1 VPTRAVL
8 APAQRAQ
15 FTDIPAAIGEREL
28 ARYYTL
34 SPDDLAAIERHRRP
48 HNKRGFGVQL
58 CYLRFPGRPLRAD
71 EHIPAPVLAYV
82 AAQLDLDPA
91 VMREYAQDRDETRRE
106 HLGEIQRTVGFRPF
120 DALVYRELA
129 AWLLPTALGTD
140 SGVALV
146 AALVEE
152 MRARTIVAPALYLI
166 ERLAWETRRRAQ
178 RQVFQHLTAGLGPA
192 DHARLDALLTVAPG
206 RRQTP
211 LVWLRQPPGTP
222 SPPTILALIER
233 LTVIRALELDHALA
247 RQVHQNRLLRL
258 AREGGRYS
266 PAFLAR
272 FEPTRRYATLV
283 AFLIETAATLTDQI
297 LAMHDRLMTGYLRRS
312 EQAQATQ
319 FHASGKAI
327 NEKVRLYAAVGAAV
341 IAARVNADDPYQ
353 AIQSVLPWEAFVRT
367 VADAEHLARPAN
379 FDYLDH
385 LDAFYE
391 QVRCYAP
398 ALLEALEFK
407 GAPPSQPLLRALQVL
422 KDLNAADARKV
433 PQSAP
438 TAFVK
443 PHWSGHVFTDT
454 GIDRHYY
461 ELCALHELRNGLRSG
476 DVWVAGSRQF
486 KAFEDYLLPDDAW
499 QGLKDAGPLPL
510 AIPTD
515 VTIYLAQRRQALHD
529 QLTTVADLM
538 AADDLSD
545 VRLRKGKLTITP
557 LPKAVPDAAEDLAE
571 RAYGRMPWVK
581 ITDLLVA
588 VDGLTNF
595 SRHFT
600 HLHTGAPPRDKAALF
615 AAILADATNLG
626 LSKMA
631 NACPGM
637 TFARLSWVS
646 DWSLRDETYAQAL
659 AELIDDHYSLPFA
672 AHWGDGT
679 TSSSDAQRFP
689 VGGQREATAQVNAR
703 YGHEPSI
710 MFYTHISDQ
719 YAPFHSK
726 AISATAHQAP
736 YVLDGLL
743 YHETDLQIE
752 EHYTDT
758 GGVSDHLFGMCPPL
772 GFRFAPRIRD
782 LGDRRLYTVE
792 PPATYLALA
801 PLIGGDV
808 DVKRIAE
815 QWDDLLRLLTSV
827 RLGTVTASQI
837 LRKLAAY
844 PRQNGLAVALREMG
858 RIERTLYVLTWF
870 QSPGLRQRVTG
881 GLNKGEARNALA
893 QAILF
898 NRRGTVQDRSYEDQC
913 NRASGLNLVVAA
925 IILWNTLGLE
935 QAIEAMRTDGENVP
949 EEHLEHIAPL
959 GWEKI
964 ILTGEYVWDWQ
975 QATRL
980 RGKHISRPADE

>member
-1 VPTRAVL
+1 MPTREVL
-8 APAQRAQ
+8 SPSQRAQ
-15 FTDIPAAIGEREL
+15 FTDIPHAIGEREL

-34 SPDDLAAIERHRRP
+34 SPEEMAVIAQRRRP
-48 HNKRGFGVQL
+48 SNRLGFAVQL
-58 CYLRFPGRPLRAD
+58 CYLRFPGRPLHAN
-71 EHIPAPVLAYV
+71 EQVAEPILAYI

-91 VMREYAQDRDETRRE
+91 VMRDYARERDTTRRE
-106 HLGEIQRTVGFRPF
+106 HLGEIQLTFGFRPF
-120 DALVYRELA
+120 DAPAYRALA

-146 AALVEE
+146 MALVEE
-152 MRARTIVAPALYLI
+152 MRDRKIVAPALYLI

-178 RQVFQHLTAGLGPA
+178 RQVSQRLTVGLTPA
-192 DHARLDALLTVAPG
+192 DRTRLDALLAVAPE

-211 LVWLRQPPGTP
+211 LAWLRQPPGKP

-233 LTVIRALELDHALA
+233 LTSIRALGLDHTLA
-247 RQVHQNRLLRL
+247 RRVHQNRLLQL

-272 FEPTRRYATLV
+272 FEPTRRHATLV

-297 LAMHDRLMTGYLRRS
+297 IDLHDRLMTGYLHRS
-312 EQAQATQ
+312 EQAHATQ

-327 NEKVRLYAAVGAAV
+327 NEKVRLYAAVGTAL
-341 IAARVNADDPYQ
+341 ITAREGANDPYQ

-367 VADAEHLARPAN
+367 VAEAGQLARPAN

-385 LDAFYE
+385 LDAFYG
-391 QVRCYAP
+391 QVRRYAP
-398 ALLEALEFK
+398 LLLDTLEFR
-407 GAPPSQPLLRALQVL
+407 GAPPSQPLLRALRVL
-422 KDLNAADARKV
+422 KELNAADTRKV
-433 PQSAP
+433 PQGAP

-443 PHWSGHVFTDT
+443 PRWAGHVFTDT

-476 DVWVAGSRQF
+476 DVWVTGSRQF

-499 QGLKDAGPLPL
+499 QELKDAGPLPL

-515 VTIYLAQRRQALHD
+515 VAVYLVQRRQDLHE
-529 QLTTVADLM
+529 QLATVADLM
-538 AADDLSD
+538 AADALPD

-557 LPKAVPDAAEDLAE
+557 LPKAVPDAAEELAE
-571 RAYGRMPWVK
+571 RAYARLPWVK

-588 VDGLTNF
+588 VDGLTDF

-631 NACPGM
+631 NACPGL

-646 DWSLRDETYAQAL
+646 DWSLRDETYAKAL
-659 AELIDDHYSLPFA
+659 AELVNYHHSLPFA
-672 AHWGDGT
+672 AYWGDGT

-689 VGGQREATAQVNAR
+689 VGGRREATAQVNAK

-719 YAPFHSK
+719 YAPFHIK

-743 YHETDLQIE
+743 YHETDLRIE

-782 LGDRRLYTVE
+782 LADRRLYTLE

-808 DVKRIAE
+808 DVKRIEAH
-815 QWDDLLRLLTSV
+815 WDDLLRLFTSV

-870 QSPGLRQRVTG
+870 QSPELRRRVTG

-893 QAILF
+893 RAILF
-898 NRRGTVQDRSYEDQC
+898 NRRGTVQDRSYEDQR

-935 QAIEAMRTDGENVP
+935 QAIEAMRAEGEDVP
-949 EEHLEHIAPL
+949 EEYLEHVAPL

-980 RGKHISRPADE
+980 HGQHVPRPSDQ

>member
-1 VPTRAVL
+1 
-8 APAQRAQ
+8 
-15 FTDIPAAIGEREL
+15 
-28 ARYYTL
+28 
-34 SPDDLAAIERHRRP
+34 
-48 HNKRGFGVQL
+48 
-58 CYLRFPGRPLRAD
+58 
-71 EHIPAPVLAYV
+71 
-82 AAQLDLDPA
+82 
-91 VMREYAQDRDETRRE
+91 
-106 HLGEIQRTVGFRPF
+106 
-120 DALVYRELA
+120 
-129 AWLLPTALGTD
+129 
-140 SGVALV
+140 
-146 AALVEE
+146 
-152 MRARTIVAPALYLI
+152 
-166 ERLAWETRRRAQ
+166 
-178 RQVFQHLTAGLGPA
+178 LTAGLTPV
-192 DHARLDALLTVAPG
+192 DRARLDALLTVAPG
-206 RRQTP
+206 RRQTA
-211 LVWLRQPPGTP
+211 LVWFRQPAGKPAPAMVLT
-222 SPPTILALIER
+222 LIER
-233 LTVIRALELDHALA
+233 LTSIRALGLDHTLG

-258 AREGGRYS
+258 AREGGRYA
-266 PAFLAR
+266 PATLAR
-272 FEPTRRYATLV
+272 FDAPRRHATLV

-297 LAMHDRLMTGYLRRS
+297 LDMHDRLMTGYLHKS

-327 NEKVRLYAAVGAAV
+327 NEKVRLYAAVGTAL
-341 IAARVNADDPYQ
+341 IAAREGADDPYR
-353 AIQSVLPWEAFVRT
+353 AIQSVLPWGAFVRT
-367 VADAEHLARPAN
+367 VDEAAHLARPAD

-385 LDAFYE
+385 LDAFYG
-391 QVRCYAP
+391 QVRRYAP
-398 ALLEALEFK
+398 ALLDTLEFK
-407 GAPPSQPLLRALQVL
+407 GAPPSQPLLRALRVL
-422 KDLNAADARKV
+422 KEMNAADARKV
-433 PQSAP
+433 PRDAP

-443 PHWSGHVFTDT
+443 PRWADHVVTDA

-499 QGLKDAGPLPL
+499 RELQEAGPLPL

-515 VTIYLAQRRQALHD
+515 VTAYLAQRRRELHE

-538 AADDLSD
+538 AADDLPD
-545 VRLRKGKLTITP
+545 VRLRKGKLSITP
-557 LPKAVPDAAEDLAE
+557 LPKAVPDAAEGLAE
-571 RAYGRMPWVK
+571 RAYARMPWVK

-588 VDGLTNF
+588 VDGLTDF

-600 HLHTGAPPRDKAALF
+600 HLHTDALPRDKAALF

-631 NACPGM
+631 NACPGL

-659 AELIDDHYSLPFA
+659 AELIDYHHALPFA

-689 VGGQREATAQVNAR
+689 VGGRREATAQVNAR

-719 YAPFHSK
+719 YAPFHVK

-792 PPATYLALA
+792 PPAAYPTLA
-801 PLIGGDV
+801 PLIGGEV
-808 DVKRIAE
+808 NVKRIEE
-815 QWDDLLRLLTSV
+815 QWDDLLRLLVSV

-858 RIERTLYVLTWF
+858 RIEGTLYKLLWF
-870 QSPGLRQRVTG
+870 QSPELRRRVTG

-893 QAILF
+893 RAILF
-898 NRRGTVQDRSYEDQC
+898 NRRGTVQDRSYEDQR
-913 NRASGLNLVVAA
+913 NRASGL
-925 IILWNTLGLE
+925 GL
-935 QAIEAMRTDGENVP
+935 TP
-949 EEHLEHIAPL
+949 
-959 GWEKI
+959 K
-964 ILTGEYVWDWQ
+964 
-975 QATRL
+975 
-980 RGKHISRPADE
+980 

>member
-1 VPTRAVL
+1 V
-8 APAQRAQ
+8 AQ
-15 FTDIPAAIGEREL
+15 
-28 ARYYTL
+28 
-34 SPDDLAAIERHRRP
+34 S
-48 HNKRGFGVQL
+48 
-58 CYLRFPGRPLRAD
+58 
-71 EHIPAPVLAYV
+71 
-82 AAQLDLDPA
+82 
-91 VMREYAQDRDETRRE
+91 
-106 HLGEIQRTVGFRPF
+106 
-120 DALVYRELA
+120 
-129 AWLLPTALGTD
+129 
-140 SGVALV
+140 S
-146 AALVEE
+146 
-152 MRARTIVAPALYLI
+152 
-166 ERLAWETRRRAQ
+166 
-178 RQVFQHLTAGLGPA
+178 
-192 DHARLDALLTVAPG
+192 
-206 RRQTP
+206 
-211 LVWLRQPPGTP
+211 
-222 SPPTILALIER
+222 
-233 LTVIRALELDHALA
+233 
-247 RQVHQNRLLRL
+247 
-258 AREGGRYS
+258 
-266 PAFLAR
+266 
-272 FEPTRRYATLV
+272 
-283 AFLIETAATLTDQI
+283 
-297 LAMHDRLMTGYLRRS
+297 
-312 EQAQATQ
+312 
-319 FHASGKAI
+319 KAI
-327 NEKVRLYAAVGAAV
+327 NEKVRLYAAVGTAV
-341 IAARVNADDPYQ
+341 IAARADDGDPYQ
-353 AIQSVLPWEAFVRT
+353 AIQAVLPWESFVQT
-367 VADAEHLARPAN
+367 VVEAAHLARPAD
-379 FDYLDH
+379 FGYLDH
-385 LDAFYE
+385 LDAFYG
-391 QVRCYAP
+391 QVRRYAP
-398 ALLEALEFK
+398 ALLDALEFR
-407 GAPPSQPLLRALQVL
+407 GAPPSRPLLRALQVL
-422 KDLNAADARKV
+422 KEMNTADTRKV
-433 PQSAP
+433 PRDAP
-438 TAFVK
+438 TAFIK
-443 PHWSGHVFTDT
+443 PRWATRVFAET

-499 QGLKDAGPLPL
+499 RELKEAGSLPL

-515 VTIYLAQRRQALHD
+515 VTTYLAQRRQELHE
-529 QLTTVADLM
+529 QLTTVAALM
-538 AADDLSD
+538 AADELPD
-545 VRLRKGKLTITP
+545 VRLRTGKLTITP

-571 RAYGRMPWVK
+571 RAYTRMPWVK

-588 VDGLTNF
+588 VDGLTDF

-600 HLHTGAPPRDKAALF
+600 HLHTGALPRDKVALF

-631 NACPGM
+631 NACPGL

-659 AELIDDHYSLPFA
+659 TELVNYHHGLPFA
-672 AHWGDGT
+672 AHGGDGT

-689 VGGQREATAQVNAR
+689 VGGRREATAQVNAR

-719 YAPFHSK
+719 YAPFHIK

-782 LGDRRLYTVE
+782 LADRRLYTLE
-792 PPATYLALA
+792 SPATYPTLA

-808 DVKRIAE
+808 DVKRIEAH
-815 QWDDLLRLLTSV
+815 WDDLLRLFTSV

-870 QSPGLRQRVTG
+870 QSPELRRRVTG

-893 QAILF
+893 RAILF
-898 NRRGTVQDRSYEDQC
+898 NRRGTVQDRSYEDQR

-935 QAIEAMRTDGENVP
+935 QAIEAMRTDGEDVP
-949 EEHLEHIAPL
+949 EEHLEHVAPL

-980 RGKHISRPADE
+980 HGKRIPRPADE